1 MSFSEAFREGPT
13 FGLNRDGGGG
23 GKGGGRFAG
32 LRRMILSYPSLRAVR
47 ELTGPAQET
56 RALAGQ
62 VESLR
67 MGSSEALRR
76 ARETA
81 ARGRL
86 GSAYVA
92 DAERTLGFDLARS
105 TGIAEREA
113 KARTAFASADIQRQ
127 VFQNLTD
134 LKVLRYMGHLRKM
147 ESRDARTGAIV
158 QGIGSL
164 VGGVLSGGVGGGAA

>member
-1 MSFSEAFREGPT
+1 MSFREAFREGPT

-32 LRRMILSYPSLRAVR
+32 LRRMILSYPSLRSVR
-47 ELTGPAQET
+47 EITGPAEET

-62 VESLR
+62 VEALR
-67 MGSSEALRR
+67 TGSAEALRR
-76 ARETA
+76 AREGA

-86 GSAYVA
+86 GPAYVSE
-92 DAERTLGFDLARS
+92 AERAIGFDLARM
-105 TGIAEREA
+105 TGIAERDA

-134 LKVLRYMGHLRKM
+134 LKVLRYLGHLRNLERK
-147 ESRDARTGAIV
+147 EARTGAI
-158 QGIGSL
+158 IGA
-164 VGGVLSGGVGGGAA
+164 VGSVLGGAVSGGVGAAV